1 MSAITR
7 RLTDCVCGEPL
18 TIVRST
24 PNPYDDGATIVEA
37 VRCPD
42 ADCRLGG
49 HRVVD
54 ATDDCVVRRVGPAL
68 QTDPTSYACA
78 SRNVTVRV
86 PTAQTTTDAEPEGD
100 DE

>member
-42 ADCRLGG
+42 MDCRLGG

-54 ATDDCVVRRVGPAL
+54 ATDDCVIRRVGPAL

-78 SRNVTVRV
+78 SRNVAVRV
-86 PTAQTTTDAEPEGD
+86 PTGMLDDDVGAEGD
-100 DE
+100 DD